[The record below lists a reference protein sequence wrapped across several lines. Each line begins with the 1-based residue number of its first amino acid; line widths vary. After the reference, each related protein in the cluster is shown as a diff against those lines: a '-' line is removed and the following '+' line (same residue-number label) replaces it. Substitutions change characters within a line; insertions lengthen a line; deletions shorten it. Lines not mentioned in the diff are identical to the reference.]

1 MRMRVVLPVL
11 AALAMISSLAFLVFA
26 RPAHVADHSAHG
38 DHAVHR
44 EMSAAEME
52 EWSRAWWASHP
63 RVGTP
68 SLGEPAATFTVS
80 TNIFNLD
87 GNTATQVDTAR
98 ILVGE
103 TVAWQWV
110 SGIHTITSGTD
121 GSDPEAG
128 TLFDQPIQSSAPQF
142 SFAFTST
149 GTFPFFC
156 RPHDFLEMKGVV
168 IVSNT
173 TDVPLPREAL
183 GFTAPPSP
191 NPSPGGVTFAFAMTA
206 AGRARAEVFD
216 ASGRR
221 VAMLLNR
228 DLDAGPHTAVW
239 NGRVKGGA
247 EAPPGLYY
255 VRLTLPGYSANRAV
269 AIAR

>member
-1 MRMRVVLPVL
+1 MRMRVVLPAL

-26 RPAHVADHSAHG
+26 RPAPVADHSAHG
-38 DHAVHR
+38 AHAVHR
-44 EMSAAEME
+44 EMNAAEME
-52 EWSRAWWASHP
+52 EWSRAWWASHA
-63 RVGTP
+63 RVGVP
-68 SLGEPAATFTVS
+68 SLGTPAATFTVS
-80 TNIFNLD
+80 SNIFNLD

-110 SGIHTITSGTD
+110 SGVHTITSGED
-121 GSDPEAG
+121 GDPDAG
-128 TLFDQPIQSSAPQF
+128 TLFDQPSTTTARQF

-156 RPHDFLEMKGVV
+156 RPHGFLQMKGIV

-191 NPSPGGVTFAFAMTA
+191 NPSRRGVTFGFAMTG

-221 VAMLLNR
+221 VAVVLNR
-228 DLDAGPHTAVW
+228 DLDAGPHVAAW
-239 NGRVKGGA
+239 DGRVKGGA
-247 EAPPGLYY
+247 EAPPGLYH
-255 VRLTLPGYSANRAV
+255 VRLTLPGYSAHRAV

>member
-1 MRMRVVLPVL
+1 MRMRAVLPVL

-26 RPAHVADHSAHG
+26 RPAPVAHPAHG

-44 EMSAAEME
+44 EMTEAEMA
-52 EWSRAWWASHP
+52 EWSRAWWASHS

-68 SLGEPAATFTVS
+68 SLGEPAATFMVS
-80 TNIFNLD
+80 NNIFDLD
-87 GNTATQVDTAR
+87 GNLASQVDTAR
-98 ILVGE
+98 ILVGQ

-110 SGIHTITSGTD
+110 AGTHTITSGED
-121 GSDPEAG
+121 GDPDAG
-128 TLFDQPIQSSAPQF
+128 TLFDQPVTSAAPQF
-142 SFAFTST
+142 SFAFTGT

-156 RPHDFLEMKGVV
+156 RPHGFLQMRGIV
-168 IVSNT
+168 IVSST
-173 TDVPLPREAL
+173 TDAPLPREAL

-191 NPSPGGVTFAFAMTA
+191 NPSRKGVTFGFAMTS

-221 VAMLLNR
+221 VAVLLNR
-228 DLDAGPHTAVW
+228 DLEAGPHAAAW
-239 NGRVKGGA
+239 NGRVKDGA